1 MKKSFFLCFALWVS
15 LLCLL
20 ACSFDSD
27 GESAAVNSWLSDHG
41 MPSNYKVN
49 VVEMEGIPVVSS
61 ETFHSS
67 KPMTGY
73 VMASLGKAGELT
85 HDMYLDFAFD
95 FKKGD
100 TAFIRKFRADD
111 SATVALRLF
120 PEKNFYGASF
130 LKDSLPLEED
140 VELNVSWIMETYSTA
155 TSLNKVLEIK
165 DSVWYASFEN
175 WEPTETFDSTYS
187 LTIKKDS
194 AVYLNMPESMAK
206 AIQEV
211 ERGAR
216 IQLKV
221 SAPNASRAYRFSGHG
236 NASYMQSLQLKSSNR
251 SMLLTPF
258 RSAFTMLGE
267 SLAEQTLYGGTRD
280 SLVLEISGS
289 EIMNALAD
297 FYGDE
302 FPWEKGNKMDVRQAV
317 VLAEF
322 TVPTNDAGS
331 VSELGQPI
339 QVVVSSFEE
348 ADSTENRR
356 DELYKLNI
364 PEIKKSGHPNLVFY
378 GKDSIS
384 LQVTYGMRDFINRA
398 AEMENLKVMLR
409 LGYPVLAPKDTIYND
424 YINAEGDTVRFFFD
438 YFDYA
443 KYDFAPMFENG
454 VNMKLWLASKRGDEE

>member
-1 MKKSFFLCFALWVS
+1 
-15 LLCLL
+15 
-20 ACSFDSD
+20 
-27 GESAAVNSWLSDHG
+27 
-41 MPSNYKVN
+41 
-49 VVEMEGIPVVSS
+49 
-61 ETFHSS
+61 
-67 KPMTGY
+67 
-73 VMASLGKAGELT
+73 
-85 HDMYLDFAFD
+85 
-95 FKKGD
+95 
-100 TAFIRKFRADD
+100 
-111 SATVALRLF
+111 
-120 PEKNFYGASF
+120 
-130 LKDSLPLEED
+130 
-140 VELNVSWIMETYSTA
+140 
-155 TSLNKVLEIK
+155 
-165 DSVWYASFEN
+165 
-175 WEPTETFDSTYS
+175 
-187 LTIKKDS
+187 
-194 AVYLNMPESMAK
+194 
-206 AIQEV
+206 
-211 ERGAR
+211 
-216 IQLKV
+216 
-221 SAPNASRAYRFSGHG
+221 
-236 NASYMQSLQLKSSNR
+236 
-251 SMLLTPF
+251 
-258 RSAFTMLGE
+258 
-267 SLAEQTLYGGTRD
+267 
-280 SLVLEISGS
+280 VLEISGS

-384 LQVTYGMRDFINRA
+384 LQVTYGMRDFLNRA